1 MLPVP
6 TAMVIP
12 VEISEAAF
20 LATTSIVSSKLV
32 EEEDDDDE
40 EVASPSS
47 LLLLLLFDDDDDAE
61 KTTNPLPLLFC
72 VLFVFAFLLAK
83 NKRLICFK
91 LDDLNED
98 DEDDEDEEE
107 KEVLVL
113 AERVLGDAKQTLP
126 DIFESSI
133 SIYYYCGES
142 SLQRKKREEKNEHN
156 DTTHELFKQKSSSNM
171 SSPSPSSSSS
181 SSLSSFR
188 ICTYNV
194 LAQCYV
200 KSEWFSWTKPK
211 SLLKWKTRRE
221 HLRRRLRDD
230 ELGKVDVFCLQE
242 VDEFENEWKEFIEN
256 ELNMGVFYKR
266 RTQKSN
272 DKKDGSLVCW
282 NKEKFELL
290 DTLGVEFNEVTKTL
304 DLDIK
309 EVEGFEEEEKR
320 EYERDCVAACV
331 MLLHKASNV
340 PITCV
345 STHLYW
351 DPAKALVKLK
361 QAEYLREE
369 IERWS
374 QTKGNILIGGDF
386 NSLATSDVYKSMVE
400 NDYVSL
406 MRDNETGR
414 EPEYTNVTPSFTET
428 IDYIFSSKNW
438 IEKVTHRGKVKNRD
452 LLFDGCPCEGEPS
465 DHLPIYCDIEL
476 KKAAAN

>member
-83 NKRLICFK
+83 NKRLICFRQ
-91 LDDLNED
+91 LDDLN
-98 DEDDEDEEE
+98 EDDEDEEE

-156 DTTHELFKQKSSSNM
+156 DTTHEQNKQKSSSNM
-171 SSPSPSSSSS
+171 SSPSPSSKSSS

>member
-47 LLLLLLFDDDDDAE
+47 LLLFDDDDDDAE
-61 KTTNPLPLLFC
+61 KTNPLPLLFC

-98 DEDDEDEEE
+98 DEDEEE

-126 DIFESSI
+126 DILESSI

-156 DTTHELFKQKSSSNM
+156 DTTHELFKQKSSSDM
-171 SSPSPSSSSS
+171 SSPSPSSKS

-272 DKKDGSLVCW
+272 NKKDGSLVCW

>member
-1 MLPVP
+1 M
-6 TAMVIP
+6 
-12 VEISEAAF
+12 
-20 LATTSIVSSKLV
+20 
-32 EEEDDDDE
+32 
-40 EVASPSS
+40 
-47 LLLLLLFDDDDDAE
+47 
-61 KTTNPLPLLFC
+61 
-72 VLFVFAFLLAK
+72 FAFLLAK

-156 DTTHELFKQKSSSNM
+156 DTTHEQNKQKSSSNM
-171 SSPSPSSSSS
+171 SSPSPSSKSSS

-309 EVEGFEEEEKR
+309 EVEGFEEEKKR

>member
-47 LLLLLLFDDDDDAE
+47 LFLLLLFDDDDDAE

-83 NKRLICFK
+83 NKRLIFCFK
-91 LDDLNED
+91 LDDLN
-98 DEDDEDEEE
+98 EDDEDEEE

-126 DIFESSI
+126 DILESSI
-133 SIYYYCGES
+133 SIYYCGES
-142 SLQRKKREEKNEHN
+142 SLQRKKKTNNN
-156 DTTHELFKQKSSSNM
+156 DTTHEQNKQKSSSDM
-171 SSPSPSSSSS
+171 SSPSPSSKSS

-242 VDEFENEWKEFIEN
+242 VDEFENEWKDFIEN

>member
-47 LLLLLLFDDDDDAE
+47 LLLLLFDDDDDAE

-83 NKRLICFK
+83 NKRLICFRQ
-91 LDDLNED
+91 LDDLN
-98 DEDDEDEEE
+98 EDDEDEEE

-171 SSPSPSSSSS
+171 SSPSPSSKSS

>member
-47 LLLLLLFDDDDDAE
+47 LLLLLFDDDDDAE

-83 NKRLICFK
+83 NKRLICFRQ
-91 LDDLNED
+91 LDDLN
-98 DEDDEDEEE
+98 EDDEDEEE

-156 DTTHELFKQKSSSNM
+156 DTTHEQNKQKSSSNM
-171 SSPSPSSSSS
+171 SSPSPSSKSS

>member
-83 NKRLICFK
+83 NKRLICFRQ
-91 LDDLNED
+91 LDDLN
-98 DEDDEDEEE
+98 EDDEDEEE

-156 DTTHELFKQKSSSNM
+156 DTTHEQNKQKSSSNM

-309 EVEGFEEEEKR
+309 EVEGFEEEKKR

>member
-12 VEISEAAF
+12 VEISEAA

-83 NKRLICFK
+83 NKRLICFRQ
-91 LDDLNED
+91 LDDLN
-98 DEDDEDEEE
+98 EDDEDEEE

>member
-47 LLLLLLFDDDDDAE
+47 LLLLFDDDDDDAE
-61 KTTNPLPLLFC
+61 KTNPLPLLFC

-91 LDDLNED
+91 LDDLN
-98 DEDDEDEEE
+98 EDDEDEEE

-142 SLQRKKREEKNEHN
+142 LQRKKREEKNEHN
-156 DTTHELFKQKSSSNM
+156 DTTHELFKQKSSSDM
-171 SSPSPSSSSS
+171 SSPSPSSKS

>member
-47 LLLLLLFDDDDDAE
+47 LLLLLFDDDDDAE

-83 NKRLICFK
+83 NKRLICFRQ
-91 LDDLNED
+91 LDDLN
-98 DEDDEDEEE
+98 EDDEDEEE

-309 EVEGFEEEEKR
+309 EVEGFEEEKKR

>member
-1 MLPVP
+1 M
-6 TAMVIP
+6 
-12 VEISEAAF
+12 
-20 LATTSIVSSKLV
+20 
-32 EEEDDDDE
+32 
-40 EVASPSS
+40 
-47 LLLLLLFDDDDDAE
+47 
-61 KTTNPLPLLFC
+61 
-72 VLFVFAFLLAK
+72 
-83 NKRLICFK
+83 
-91 LDDLNED
+91 
-98 DEDDEDEEE
+98 
-107 KEVLVL
+107 
-113 AERVLGDAKQTLP
+113 
-126 DIFESSI
+126 
-133 SIYYYCGES
+133 
-142 SLQRKKREEKNEHN
+142 
-156 DTTHELFKQKSSSNM
+156 
-171 SSPSPSSSSS
+171 
-181 SSLSSFR
+181 
-188 ICTYNV
+188 
-194 LAQCYV
+194 

-351 DPAKALVKLK
+351 DPAKAFVKLK

-386 NSLATSDVYKSMVE
+386 NSLATSDVYKSMIE

-406 MRDNETGR
+406 MRDDETRR

>member
-47 LLLLLLFDDDDDAE
+47 LLLLLFDDDDDAE

-83 NKRLICFK
+83 NKRLICFRQ
-91 LDDLNED
+91 LDDLN
-98 DEDDEDEEE
+98 EDDEDEEE

-156 DTTHELFKQKSSSNM
+156 DTTHEQNKQKSSSNM
-171 SSPSPSSSSS
+171 SSPSPSSKSSS

>member
-47 LLLLLLFDDDDDAE
+47 LLLLLFDDDDDAE

-83 NKRLICFK
+83 NKRLICFRQ
-91 LDDLNED
+91 LDDLN
-98 DEDDEDEEE
+98 EDDEDEEE

-171 SSPSPSSSSS
+171 SSPSPSSKSSS

-309 EVEGFEEEEKR
+309 EVEGFEEEKKR

>member
-47 LLLLLLFDDDDDAE
+47 LFLLLFDDDDDAE
-61 KTTNPLPLLFC
+61 KTNPLPLLFC

-83 NKRLICFK
+83 NKRLICFRQ
-91 LDDLNED
+91 LDDLN
-98 DEDDEDEEE
+98 EDDEDEEE

-126 DIFESSI
+126 DILESSI
-133 SIYYYCGES
+133 SIYYYCGE

-171 SSPSPSSSSS
+171 SSPSPSSKS

-272 DKKDGSLVCW
+272 NKKDGSLVCW

-386 NSLATSDVYKSMVE
+386 NSLATSDVYKSMIE
-400 NDYVSL
+400 NGYVSL
-406 MRDNETGR
+406 MRDDETGR

>member
-40 EVASPSS
+40 EVALPSS

-72 VLFVFAFLLAK
+72 VHIFVFAFLLAK
-83 NKRLICFK
+83 NERLIFCFK
-91 LDDLNED
+91 LDDLN
-98 DEDDEDEEE
+98 EDDEDEEE

-126 DIFESSI
+126 DILESSI

-142 SLQRKKREEKNEHN
+142 SLQRKKKTNNN
-156 DTTHELFKQKSSSNM
+156 DTTHEQNKQKSSSDM
-171 SSPSPSSSSS
+171 SSPSPSSKSS

-242 VDEFENEWKEFIEN
+242 VDEFENEWKDFIEN

>member
-1 MLPVP
+1 
-6 TAMVIP
+6 MVIP

-83 NKRLICFK
+83 NERLIFCFRQ
-91 LDDLNED
+91 LDDLN
-98 DEDDEDEEE
+98 EDDEDEEE

-386 NSLATSDVYKSMVE
+386 NSLATSDVYKSMIE
-400 NDYVSL
+400 NGYVSL
-406 MRDNETGR
+406 MRDDETGR

>member
-47 LLLLLLFDDDDDAE
+47 LLLLLFDDDDDAE

-156 DTTHELFKQKSSSNM
+156 DTTHEQNKQKSSSNM

>member
-47 LLLLLLFDDDDDAE
+47 LLLLLFDDDDDAE

-156 DTTHELFKQKSSSNM
+156 DTTHEQNKQKSSSNM
-171 SSPSPSSSSS
+171 SSPSPSSKSSS

-309 EVEGFEEEEKR
+309 EVEGFEEEKKR

>member
-1 MLPVP
+1 
-6 TAMVIP
+6 
-12 VEISEAAF
+12 
-20 LATTSIVSSKLV
+20 
-32 EEEDDDDE
+32 
-40 EVASPSS
+40 
-47 LLLLLLFDDDDDAE
+47 
-61 KTTNPLPLLFC
+61 
-72 VLFVFAFLLAK
+72 
-83 NKRLICFK
+83 
-91 LDDLNED
+91 
-98 DEDDEDEEE
+98 
-107 KEVLVL
+107 
-113 AERVLGDAKQTLP
+113 
-126 DIFESSI
+126 
-133 SIYYYCGES
+133 
-142 SLQRKKREEKNEHN
+142 
-156 DTTHELFKQKSSSNM
+156 M

-181 SSLSSFR
+181 SLLFR

-211 SLLKWKTRRE
+211 SLLKWKQRRE

-272 DKKDGSLVCW
+272 NKKDGSLVCW

-351 DPAKALVKLK
+351 DPAKAFVKLK

-374 QTKGNILIGGDF
+374 QTKGNFLIGGDF
-386 NSLATSDVYKSMVE
+386 NSLATSDVYKSMIE
-400 NDYVSL
+400 NGYVSL
-406 MRDNETGR
+406 MRDDETGR

-476 KKAAAN
+476 KKADAN